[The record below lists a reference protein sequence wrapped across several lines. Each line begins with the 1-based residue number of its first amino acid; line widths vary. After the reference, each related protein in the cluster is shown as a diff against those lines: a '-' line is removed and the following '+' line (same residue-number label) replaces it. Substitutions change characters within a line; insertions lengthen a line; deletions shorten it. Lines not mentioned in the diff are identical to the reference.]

1 MDQIVVYHGKRRM
14 LVLSIRFLMGCASG
28 KLGTEVELV
37 EREVDLS
44 LGTAWIVG
52 VVGRRM
58 G

>member
-37 EREVDLS
+37 GKEVDLS
-44 LGTAWIVG
+44 LGSA
-52 VVGRRM
+52 
-58 G
+58 